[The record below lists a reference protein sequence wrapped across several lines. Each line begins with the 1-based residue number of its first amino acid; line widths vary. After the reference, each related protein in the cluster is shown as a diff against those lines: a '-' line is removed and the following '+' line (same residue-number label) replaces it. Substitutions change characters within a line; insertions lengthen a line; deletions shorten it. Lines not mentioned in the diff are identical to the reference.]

1 MYTLLDY
8 KEMKKIKILDEEV
21 LQIINKISSMV
32 GVQYN
37 IPTLRA
43 EKKYTVPQQVTTL
56 LNKLTEDNYI
66 HIQNTILDLIKN
78 NENEIKEVSVIIF
91 EIILKNAFYGEL
103 YAKLFLSLN
112 EWSIFTETLNQK
124 MDNHITNIQNVKN
137 ISSDDY
143 DEYCINNEINDQ
155 YKTFSQ
161 FIVYLTLN
169 NGIDINKL
177 NTLINHLI
185 DLLHTI
191 KDNHVLIELVE
202 HLYILISKSKSIHSK
217 LNIPRNK
224 LKLNNV
230 PNKILFRLMDILD
243 II

>member
-8 KEMKKIKILDEEV
+8 KEMKKMKILDGEV

-37 IPTLRA
+37 TPMLKI
-43 EKKYTVPQQVTTL
+43 EKKYTVPQQITTL
-56 LNKLTEDNYI
+56 LNKLTEDNYLKI
-66 HIQNTILDLIKN
+66 HDTILDLIKN
-78 NENEIKEVSVIIF
+78 NENEIKEISSIIF

-103 YAKLFLSLN
+103 YAKLFISLTN
-112 EWSIFTETLNQK
+112 WNIFTEILDQK
-124 MDNHITNIQNVKN
+124 MNNHIVNIQNVKN

-143 DEYCINNEINDQ
+143 DEYCINNEINEQ

-169 NGIDINKL
+169 NSIDINKL
-177 NTLINHLI
+177 NTLINNLI

-191 KDNHVLIELVE
+191 QDNHVLIEIVE
-202 HLYILISKSKSIHSK
+202 HLYILILKSKSIHLK

-230 PNKILFRLMDILD
+230 SNKILFRLMDILD

>member
-8 KEMKKIKILDEEV
+8 KEMKKIKILDGEV

-37 IPTLRA
+37 APTLKV
-43 EKKYTVPQQVTTL
+43 EKKYTIPQQVTIL

-66 HIQNTILDLIKN
+66 NIHDTIVDIIKN
-78 NENEIKEVSVIIF
+78 NENEIKDISSIIF

-103 YAKLFLSLN
+103 YAKLFVSLTN
-112 EWSIFTETLNQK
+112 WTLFTETLDQK
-124 MDNHITNIQNVKN
+124 MRNHIENIQNVKN

-143 DEYCINNEINDQ
+143 DEYCINNEINEQ

-169 NGIDINKL
+169 NSIDINKL
-177 NTLINHLI
+177 NTLINNLI

-191 KDNHVLIELVE
+191 KDNHILIEIVE
-202 HLYILISKSKSIHSK
+202 HLYILILKSKSIHLK

-230 PNKILFRLMDILD
+230 SNKILFRLMDILD